1 MMVAHFILAHAYP
14 DQLCRLV
21 NRLSYS
27 NTVFFIHVD
36 LKSNIHDFELA
47 LANNLNVHFIQNRVD
62 IQWATYSMV
71 DATINGFIF
80 LLIVNCLLLILSF
93 FNIILF

>member
-1 MMVAHFILAHAYP
+1 MVAHFILAHAYP

-21 NRLSYS
+21 NGLSYS

-71 DATINGFIF
+71 DATINGFKEIRF
-80 LLIVNCLLLILSF
+80 KSI
-93 FNIILF
+93 